1 MQRRTFLKFAVS
13 SLTLAL
19 PPLAG
24 AWMPDFSSIRIAHT
38 GVTASQWQLI
48 SQVQNHLMPS
58 EPNAPGA
65 KEVHAAR
72 YLQWVLSDP
81 RLESAQKRFFADGA
95 EQLRKLSQD
104 KMQDAF
110 LALNQS
116 QRESVLRQLEQMPG
130 GREWLRELLHY
141 LFEAMFTDPVYGG
154 NPDGIG
160 WKWIG
165 HRPGYKRPPADKR
178 YFLL

>member
-1 MQRRTFLKFAVS
+1 MQRRTFLKLAVS

-19 PPLAG
+19 PPMAG
-24 AWMPDFSSIRIAHT
+24 AWMPDFSSIKVADT
-38 GVTASQWQLI
+38 GLSASQWQLI
-48 SQVQNHLMPS
+48 SRLQAHLMPS
-58 EPNAPGA
+58 EPQAPGA
-65 KEVHAAR
+65 TDVNALR

-81 RLESAQKRFFADGA
+81 GLEPKQKQFFADGA
-95 EQLRKLSQD
+95 DQLHKLSQE
-104 KMQDAF
+104 KMQKSF
-110 LALNQS
+110 LTLDES
-116 QRESVLRQLEQMPG
+116 QRESILRQLEQLPG
-130 GREWLRELLHY
+130 GRDWLRELLHY

-154 NPDGIG
+154 NPKGIG

>member
-1 MQRRTFLKFAVS
+1 
-13 SLTLAL
+13 
-19 PPLAG
+19 
-24 AWMPDFSSIRIAHT
+24 MPDFSSIRIADT
-38 GVTASQWQLI
+38 GVTASQWRLI
-48 SQVQNHLMPS
+48 SQVQVHLMPS
-58 EPNAPGA
+58 EPGSPGA
-65 KEVHAAR
+65 VDVRAAR

-81 RLESAQKRFFADGA
+81 RLESRQKQFLADGA
-95 EQLRKLSQD
+95 EQLRKLCQD
-104 KMQDAF
+104 KMQEPF
-110 LALNQS
+110 QALNETR
-116 QRESVLRQLEQMPG
+116 RESILRQLEQLPG
-130 GREWLRELLHY
+130 GRDWLRELLHY

>member
-19 PPLAG
+19 PPMAA
-24 AWMPDFSSIRIAHT
+24 AWLPDFSSIRVADT
-38 GVTASQWQLI
+38 GLTSSHWQLI
-48 SQVQNHLMPS
+48 SQVQTHLMPS

-65 KEVHAAR
+65 KEVNATR

-81 RLESAQKRFFADGA
+81 GLEAERKQIFFDGA
-95 EQLRKLSQD
+95 DQLHALSQD
-104 KMQDAF
+104 KLQRSFQD
-110 LALNQS
+110 LDEN
-116 QRESVLRQLEQMPG
+116 QRESILRQLEQMPG
-130 GREWLRELLHY
+130 GADWLRELLHY
-141 LFEAMFTDPVYGG
+141 LFEALFTDPVYGG
-154 NPDGIG
+154 NPNGVG

>member
-1 MQRRTFLKFAVS
+1 MQRRTFLKLAVS

-19 PPLAG
+19 PSMAG
-24 AWMPDFSSIRIAHT
+24 AWLPDFSSIKVADT
-38 GVTASQWQLI
+38 GLSTSQWQLI
-48 SQVQNHLMPS
+48 SGLQAHLMPS
-58 EPNAPGA
+58 EPQAPGA
-65 KEVHAAR
+65 KDVNALR

-81 RLESAQKRFFADGA
+81 GLEPSQKQFFADGA
-95 EQLRKLSQD
+95 DQLIKLSHD
-104 KMQDAF
+104 KMQKSF
-110 LALNQS
+110 LALDES
-116 QRESVLRQLEQMPG
+116 QRESILRQLEQLPG
-130 GREWLRELLHY
+130 GRDWLRELLHY

-154 NPDGIG
+154 NPKGIG